1 MTRGLEGG
9 STMGETDDGR
19 ASWKVS
25 VRSWPNTLKD
35 PFDAPLDLWRLATA
49 RLRTLPDL
57 VILGAQRAGTTS
69 LYQYLADHP
78 LFVPPITKE
87 IHYLDRH
94 ATRSQTWYRA
104 NFPMAAYNRLIELRH
119 GHRPITGEAT
129 PGYLFHP
136 AAAERMA
143 QFDDDPRVDG
153 DPKFVAALRDPVDR
167 AYSHYH
173 HTRRAGW
180 EPLPFEQALEAEDLR
195 LAGQVEMHR
204 RDPDHVDPT
213 FFRYSYKARGRYAEQ
228 LERWF
233 DRFDRDRFLILFSQ
247 ELFEDPNATVR
258 RVTDFLDLP
267 PMEIEAPEPYNKG
280 SYEGMDPSLRDRLEA
295 EFEPHDRRLSKLMDR
310 ELPWRSSVTVPA

>member
-1 MTRGLEGG
+1 MTHGIEEGLDLEEP
-9 STMGETDDGR
+9 TNDR
-19 ASWKVS
+19 ASWKIS

-35 PFDAPLDLWRLATA
+35 PFEAPLDLWRLATA

-69 LYQYLADHP
+69 LYQYLTDHP

-94 ATRSQTWYRA
+94 ANRSQTWYRA
-104 NFPMAAYNRLIELRH
+104 NFPIGAYNRLIELRH
-119 GHRPITGEAT
+119 GHRPVTGEAT

-143 QFDDDPRVDG
+143 RFDADPSVDG
-153 DPKFVAALRDPVDR
+153 APKFVAVLRDPVDR

-195 LAGQVEMHR
+195 LAGQFDMHR
-204 RDPDHVDPT
+204 DDPDHVDPI

-233 DRFDRDRFLILFSQ
+233 DRFDRDRFLILSSQ
-247 ELFEDPNATVR
+247 KLFDDPDATVR

-267 PMEIEAPEPYNKG
+267 PMQIEAPEPYNEA
-280 SYEGMDPSLRDRLEA
+280 SYEAMDPDVRERLEA
-295 EFEPHDRRLSKLMDR
+295 EFEPHDRRLAKLLDR
-310 ELPWRSSVTVPA
+310 EPPWASPVAIPA